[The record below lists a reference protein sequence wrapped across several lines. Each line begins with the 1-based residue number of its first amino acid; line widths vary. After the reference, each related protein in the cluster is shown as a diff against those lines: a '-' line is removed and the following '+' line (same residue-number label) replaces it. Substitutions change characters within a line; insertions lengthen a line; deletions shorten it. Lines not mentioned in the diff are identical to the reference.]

1 MNYTRIVTVPLF
13 FQHHI
18 IKLTIPV
25 ALFLAFYVT
34 NSYLVVPFLFYYLF
48 AYFIYRYTAYIDK
61 HFQIIDKKQ
70 TTRLFPDETG
80 SLSIH
85 LQNKA
90 KLPLVNGTC
99 FLHINST
106 LIPNQTTGVEQ
117 ISKTLFSFR
126 FSQPAKSEQRWE
138 LPFTATKRGVFKIE
152 QFECIIGDPFHI
164 IQVHLPTVDKLKTE
178 IIVYPTLKRVAGL
191 QEIHQL
197 TIGTYKTN
205 FSYFHDESSIIGI
218 KKYER
223 ESFRSIHWKASAKMQ
238 SLQAKQ
244 YEAIKNYSW
253 TLSLSLGA
261 DRGIGWRENIEDLIS
276 YTSYLCQFAT
286 EKQIPFEL
294 FVSIFTEDGPLY
306 LSLNEGHL
314 HYAKALEE
322 LARISEDSTLLS
334 RESFLHYLDR
344 KKERSS
350 ILFFIGIRKED
361 VPNMKQ
367 QTYLITDEGM
377 VEQLEN
383 MAPLH

>member
-18 IKLTIPV
+18 IKLTIPI
-25 ALFLAFYVT
+25 ALFLAFYVP
-34 NSYLVVPFLFYYLF
+34 SSFLVFPFLFYYLF
-48 AYFIYRYTAYIDK
+48 AYFIYRYTAYIDQ

-70 TTRLFPDETG
+70 TSRLFPNETG

-99 FLHINST
+99 FLHINPT
-106 LIPNQTTGVEQ
+106 LVPHPTTGVEQ

-126 FSQPAKSEQRWE
+126 FSQPAKSEQKWE
-138 LPFTATKRGVFKIE
+138 LSFTATKRGVFKIE

-178 IIVYPTLKRVAGL
+178 IIVYPTLKRIVGL

-197 TIGTYKTN
+197 AIGTYKTN
-205 FSYFHDESSIIGI
+205 FSYFHDESSIVGI
-218 KKYER
+218 KQYER

-253 TLSLSLGA
+253 TISLYLGA
-261 DRGIGWRENIEDLIS
+261 DRGFGWKENIEDLIS
-276 YTSYLCQFAT
+276 YTTYLCQFAT
-286 EKQIPFEL
+286 EKNIPFEL
-294 FVSIFTEDGPLY
+294 FVSVFTEEGPLH
-306 LSLNEGHL
+306 LALNEGHVQ
-314 HYAKALEE
+314 YAKALEE
-322 LARISEDSTLLS
+322 LARISEDSTLLP
-334 RESFLHYLDR
+334 RESFLHYLNR

-350 ILFFIGIRKED
+350 ILFFVGVQKTNL
-361 VPNMKQ
+361 PNTTQ

-377 VEQLEN
+377 VEQFEN
-383 MAPLH
+383 MASLR